1 MPVFTGIYRNMS
13 KVTIFKSLFDN
24 STSFPVPFE
33 QVVDRIR
40 NGKSK
45 DIVHKIR
52 NAQSKEE
59 RDELKKQSVVIL
71 FAGEF
76 THRNAKSLVQHSG
89 LMVVDYD
96 KCPESVW
103 MDIIVIPSVVLAF
116 RSPSGDGYKAVVK
129 IPVSTSEEHS
139 KRFEAFNSSYPS
151 KYFDIKNKDV
161 SRACFESYDPDLYY
175 NPDAEVFTAIENDLH
190 YEITQRPALVP
201 ITDNDKIL
209 DRLLKWWDK
218 RFGFVEG
225 ARNSN
230 LLILAQN
237 CNEFGVDFD
246 YAYAYVL
253 NNVVHGFSESE
264 LENVFRSGY
273 NRTQAN
279 TKYFEDNIKLT
290 SIRSALS
297 RQSVE
302 QVAMQYNLPEGVM
315 EQIDGENKI
324 KPFWT
329 NDRRIRIVPILFQQF
344 LQSHGYFKYYVD
356 GTNSILVRAQS
367 NILEIVSVEQ
377 IKDFVLNYLR
387 DVKEFEVWNHCAES
401 AKVFTDQYLAML
413 DEINVELLK
422 DTKTTAFV
430 PFSNGVVKITKA
442 KIELL
447 SYVDIDG
454 FIWKGQIVPREYYKS
469 DTTTDFK
476 DFVAK
481 ICDNDSSRVAGM
493 ESTLGYL
500 IHSYKDKTHQK
511 AIIFQDE
518 AVDDN
523 PNGGSGKSLIV
534 NALKH
539 FKKVVVIDGK
549 QFDPNKGDFVYQR
562 VNLDTQ
568 VLAFDDVKKNFNFES
583 IFPLITEG
591 ITVNKKNKDEIFI
604 GFDQSPKICIT
615 TNYVISGSGSSHE
628 RRRHELELHQYFNQS
643 KTPLDEYGRLMFDQ
657 WKQKDWNYFDNYMI
671 KNVQKFLSDGL
682 IKVTTI
688 NAEVKRIIQ
697 ATSKDFFDWAEDQ
710 QWSYD
715 KRIYLKNIFQNFME
729 ENEDKKITAV
739 WFGRWINKYFE
750 YKQKPFE
757 KGRDSIG
764 KFVKIT
770 TPF

>member
-1 MPVFTGIYRNMS
+1 MS

-24 STSFPVPFE
+24 STSFPVEFE
-33 QVVDRIR
+33 QVVERIR

-45 DIVHKIR
+45 DIVERIR
-52 NAQSKEE
+52 NSQSKEE

-76 THRNAKSLVQHSG
+76 THRNAKSLVKHSG

-96 KCPESVW
+96 KCPESVYQ
-103 MDIIVIPSVVLAF
+103 DIIQIPSVVLAF

-129 IPVSTSEEHS
+129 IPVSTPEEHS
-139 KRFEAFNSSYPS
+139 KRFEAFNSTYPS
-151 KYFDIKNKDV
+151 DFFDIKNKDV
-161 SRACFESYDPDLYY
+161 SRACFESYDPELYY
-175 NPDAEVFTAIENDLH
+175 NPDAEVFTAIEQDLH

-201 ITDNDKIL
+201 ITEDDKIL
-209 DRLLKWWDK
+209 ERLLKWWDN

-237 CNEFGVDFD
+237 CNEFGIKFD
-246 YAYAYVL
+246 YAFGYVL
-253 NNVVHGFSESE
+253 NNVVHGFSENE
-264 LENVFRSGY
+264 LHNVFKSGY
-273 NRTQAN
+273 NRTQHGV
-279 TKYFEDNIKLT
+279 KYFEDNVKLT
-290 SIRSALS
+290 SIRTALS
-297 RQSVE
+297 KQSVE
-302 QVAMQYNLPEGVM
+302 QVAQAFQIAEEVV

-324 KPFWT
+324 RPFWVQEK
-329 NDRRIRIVPILFQQF
+329 RVKIIPILFQQF
-344 LQSHGYFKYYVD
+344 LQSHGFFKYYID
-356 GTNSILVRAQS
+356 SNSSILVRAQS
-367 NILEIVSVEQ
+367 NILEIISVEQ

-387 DVKEFEVWNHCAES
+387 DAREFEVWNHCAES
-401 AKVFTDQYLAML
+401 SKIFTEQYLAML

-422 DTKTTAFV
+422 DTKTAAYV
-430 PFSNGVVKITKA
+430 PFINGVVKVTKA

-447 SYVDIDG
+447 SYVDIEG
-454 FIWKGQIVPREYYKS
+454 FIWKGQIVPREYHKA
-469 DTTTDFK
+469 DTKTDFK

-481 ICDNDSSRVAGM
+481 ICDNDDDRISGM

-500 IHSYKDKTHQK
+500 IHSFKDKTHQK

-628 RRRHELELHQYFNQS
+628 RRRHELELHQYFGQS

-657 WKQKDWNYFDNYMI
+657 WKEKDWNQFDNYMI
-671 KNVQKFLSDGL
+671 KNVQKFLNDGL
-682 IKVTTI
+682 LKVTTI
-688 NAEVKRIIQ
+688 NAEVKRMIQ
-697 ATSKDFFDWAEDQ
+697 ATSKDFYDWAEDQ
-710 QWSYD
+710 PWQYD
-715 KRIYLKNIFQNFME
+715 KRIYNKNLYENFIE
-729 ENEDKKITAV
+729 EFDDKKLSKV
-739 WFGRWINKYFE
+739 WFARWIYKYFE

-757 KGRDSIG
+757 KGRDNIG
-764 KFVKIT
+764 KFVKLT
-770 TPF
+770 TPW